1 MVKGRCGN
9 KWKWLRDSA
18 KHLALKGRPDIAPYP
33 EDHHVTS
40 AVVLSARSAGL
51 GIARDQSPEAMSFEQ
66 AMCKF
71 DGSTMNVIIGTW
83 IRAHFR

>member
-40 AVVLSARSAGL
+40 AVFLSARRAG
-51 GIARDQSPEAMSFEQ
+51 ISKADYQSP
-66 AMCKF
+66 K
-71 DGSTMNVIIGTW
+71 TMNDIKALDLFEGEW
-83 IRAHFR
+83 M